1 MQGAETAARCS
12 CRCPV
17 VAALTQ
23 ERSACGA
30 AKNHSMQGAHS
41 MLAHGI
47 AMPANLYLELEL
59 QLAHTWRFFWGAFVV
74 VYMHSLILFVPD
86 GPPQS
91 NSHVLRPVPAHPPTP
106 AKSESYTRPRWT
118 CICRAQAGRQCSQ
131 GCVSVQA
138 VFEDVIVLPGI
149 RTAADAV

>member
-1 MQGAETAARCS
+1 MNARGRDCS
-12 CRCPV
+12 KVQLPLPSGSSFDTRTKCMRCGEEP
-17 VAALTQ
+17 Q
-23 ERSACGA
+23 
-30 AKNHSMQGAHS
+30 HAHS

-47 AMPANLYLELEL
+47 AMPANLYLEL
-59 QLAHTWRFFWGAFVV
+59 QLAHTWRFLGAFVV